1 MLKFIVMNKKRI
13 YVIGP
18 SGSGKTYLAN
28 VISKH
33 FGISHTNLDYVFFD
47 HKVSKS
53 RDEVSDEEWKRRLNK
68 LIREDSW
75 IIEGVNPINEVFEI
89 ADQII
94 FLRLNI
100 VETLVSQWKRYLTDE
115 KQRREHGFI
124 NNLKLSRYLIK
135 QHTEEEN
142 LLKSNDPKY
151 FRVKKVDRI
160 LKSYSDKT
168 LILKSRSEVN
178 KFIETL

>member
-1 MLKFIVMNKKRI
+1 MNKKRI

-18 SGSGKTYLAN
+18 SGSGKTYLAK
-28 VISKH
+28 VISKQ
-33 FGISHTNLDYVFFD
+33 FDIPHTNLDYVFFD
-47 HKVSKS
+47 YKPSKT
-53 RDEVSDEEWKRRLNK
+53 RDEVSEKEWRSRINK
-68 LIREDSW
+68 LIKEDSW
-75 IIEGVNPINEVFEI
+75 VIEGVNPINEVFEI

-100 VETLVSQWKRYLTDE
+100 IETLVSQWKRYLTDE

-135 QHTEEEN
+135 QQVEEEN
-142 LLKSNDPKY
+142 LMKSDDPKY
-151 FRVKKVDRI
+151 FRIKKVDRI

-178 KFIETL
+178 RFIKTL

>member
-1 MLKFIVMNKKRI
+1 MLNKKRI

-18 SGSGKTYLAN
+18 SGSGKTYLVK

-33 FGISHTNLDYVFFD
+33 FNIPHTNLDYVFFD

-68 LIREDSW
+68 LIKEDSW
-75 IIEGVNPINEVFEI
+75 VIEGVNPINEVFEI

-100 VETLVSQWKRYLTDE
+100 TQTLVSQWKRYLTDE

-135 QHTEEEN
+135 QHMEEEN
-142 LLKSNDPKY
+142 LLKSDDPKY
-151 FRVKKVDRI
+151 FRIRKVDRI
-160 LKSYSDKT
+160 LKSYPNKT
-168 LILKSRSEVN
+168 LIFKSRSEVN
-178 KFIETL
+178 KFIKTL

>member
-1 MLKFIVMNKKRI
+1 MNKKRI

-18 SGSGKTYLAN
+18 SGSGKTYLAK
-28 VISKH
+28 VISNR
-33 FGISHTNLDYVFFD
+33 FDIPHTNLDYVFFD

-53 RDEVSDEEWKRRLNK
+53 RDEVDEKEWKRRLNK
-68 LIREDSW
+68 LIKEDSW
-75 IIEGVNPINEVFEI
+75 VIEGVNPINEVFET

-100 VETLVSQWKRYLTDE
+100 IDTLVSQWKRYLTDE

-135 QHTEEEN
+135 QHIEEEN
-142 LLKSNDPKY
+142 LSKSDDPKY
-151 FRVKKVDRI
+151 FRIRKVDRI
-160 LKSYSDKT
+160 LKSYSDKS
-168 LILKSRSEVN
+168 IVLKSRSEVN
-178 KFIETL
+178 KFIKTL

>member
-1 MLKFIVMNKKRI
+1 MNKKRI

-18 SGSGKTYLAN
+18 SGSGKTHLAK

-33 FGISHTNLDYVFFD
+33 FDIPHTNLDYIFYD

-53 RDEVSDEEWKRRLNK
+53 RDEVEEKEWKRRLTK
-68 LIREDSW
+68 LVKEDTW
-75 IIEGVNPINEVFEI
+75 VIEGVNPINEVFKT

-100 VETLVSQWKRYLTDE
+100 IETLIFQWKRYLTDE
-115 KQRREHGFI
+115 VQRREHGFI

-135 QHTEEEN
+135 QHIEVEN
-142 LLKSNDPKY
+142 LSKSNDPKY
-151 FRVKKVDRI
+151 FRTRKVDRI
-160 LKSYSDKT
+160 LKSYSNKT
-168 LILKSRSEVN
+168 LIFKSRREVN
-178 KFIETL
+178 KFISRLSI

>member
-1 MLKFIVMNKKRI
+1 MKRI

-18 SGSGKTYLAN
+18 SGSGKTYLAK
-28 VISKH
+28 VISKKLN
-33 FGISHTNLDYVFFD
+33 IPHTNLDYVFYD

-53 RDEVSDEEWKRRLNK
+53 RDEVEEKEWRRRLNE
-68 LIREDSW
+68 LIKKDSW
-75 IIEGVNPINEVFEI
+75 VIEGVNPINEVFEI
-89 ADQII
+89 SDQII

-100 VETLVSQWKRYLTDE
+100 THTLISQWKRYLTDE
-115 KQRREHGFI
+115 VQRREHGFI

-135 QHTEEEN
+135 QHVEEEN

-151 FRVKKVDRI
+151 FRIRKIDRI
-160 LKSYSDKT
+160 LKDYPNKT
-168 LILKSRSEVN
+168 LILNNRSEVN